1 MSEIHSIHPD
11 FLLNDN
17 IDNVREL
24 VGEGKSDSQISSG
37 CHA

>member
-24 VGEGKSDSQISSG
+24 VGEVMSIRQK
-37 CHA
+37 